1 MPPKV
6 QDYSAPFFEE
16 RARSKQQVSQE
27 AAQASAIAEAL
38 GYYTPELQ
46 ARAVRPL
53 GQVPTKGE
61 QMIGAPIRGLGKLM
75 GSETM
80 QQWGAEVP
88 FDLGQAQ
95 PGAGFN
101 MPQLPAGT
109 SPEMAQQ
116 FNQIAASLGYGPAG
130 ERDTIP
136 NVPSETSAVPRMK
149 TQGQRKLE
157 DELKGKVWDKI
168 LEQYQTKEQRAKAAA
183 ELEELKASSDYK
195 RALATESRARAK
207 RGPMMTEAQLI
218 YDEAKER
225 GMNPSAVAK
234 LWKSNTATP
243 NRTIQ
248 LYEYAKKNNML
259 PKNPDGTDQTVQEF
273 TRGIKFA
280 GGDMLKQLYRGF
292 MESDAVYMI
301 PPENW
306 MQEIFNQYEQ
316 WGTLLEAYNQENK
329 LKSEE
334 KQDQKTL
341 KRQGYL
347 PLMED
352 MPIPD
357 ELLVQE
363 VTEIDIQQLME
374 DEGISRMQA
383 IEMYL
388 DFLRQ
393 ARDQRRGGTNAT
405 QQAGQ

>member
-1 MPPKV
+1 
-6 QDYSAPFFEE
+6 
-16 RARSKQQVSQE
+16 
-27 AAQASAIAEAL
+27 
-38 GYYTPELQ
+38 
-46 ARAVRPL
+46 
-53 GQVPTKGE
+53 
-61 QMIGAPIRGLGKLM
+61 
-75 GSETM
+75 
-80 QQWGAEVP
+80 
-88 FDLGQAQ
+88 
-95 PGAGFN
+95 
-101 MPQLPAGT
+101 
-109 SPEMAQQ
+109 
-116 FNQIAASLGYGPAG
+116 
-130 ERDTIP
+130 
-136 NVPSETSAVPRMK
+136 
-149 TQGQRKLE
+149 
-157 DELKGKVWDKI
+157 
-168 LEQYQTKEQRAKAAA
+168 
-183 ELEELKASSDYK
+183 
-195 RALATESRARAK
+195 
-207 RGPMMTEAQLI
+207 MTEAQLI